1 MHINKRNKKIILI
14 IAALILACLVIK
26 YFSTAVLFFVHII
39 DACYALILGGVF
51 AYILNIVMKKYERIY
66 FPKSNKKI
74 VKKTKR
80 AVCISLSIFT
90 VLAII
95 IGIVIIVI
103 PEIYKCFELLS
114 DAIPRSVDI
123 AKAWINKNVGSD
135 FIRDSV
141 NSFNFSWKS
150 LENALMGLFKVN
162 SSKILD
168 SVISVTSSIVGTI
181 ADVVI
186 ALVFS
191 IYILYNKEKLSKQF
205 IKITQAYGKQE
216 KNKKLLEYLKIAD
229 KTFSSFIA
237 GQCAEAII
245 LGCLCFA
252 GMIILRFPYSGVTA
266 AVVGITALIPI
277 VGAFIGAF
285 VGAFLIFTVSPVKAV
300 MFIIFLI
307 VLQQCEEAF
316 IYPKV
321 VGKSIGLPGMWVL
334 AGITVGGGLFGIVGM
349 LIGVPAVATLYK
361 ILQKSVNSRIKEKK
375 IVNALEANK
384 ALGDTIIIKKQK
396 NGNKKLK
403 IRD

>member
-14 IAALILACLVIK
+14 ISALILACLVIK

-74 VKKTKR
+74 VKKSKR

-396 NGNKKLK
+396 TE
-403 IRD
+403 IRN

>member
-1 MHINKRNKKIILI
+1 MHINKKNKKTILI
-14 IAALILACLVIK
+14 IAALVLACLVIK
-26 YFSTAVLFFVHII
+26 YFSTAALFFIHIC

-66 FPKSNKKI
+66 FPKSNRKI

-80 AVCISLSIFT
+80 SVCITLSIFT

-95 IGIVIIVI
+95 VGIVIIVI

-114 DAIPRSVDI
+114 DAIPDSIDTI
-123 AKAWINKNVGSD
+123 KSWTNENISSD
-135 FIRDSV
+135 FIKDNI
-141 NSFNFSWKS
+141 NSFDFSWKS
-150 LENALMGLFKVN
+150 LEPALMGFFKVN
-162 SSKILD
+162 SSQILN

-181 ADVVI
+181 ADVII

-191 IYILYNKEKLSKQF
+191 IYILYNKEKLAKQF

-216 KNKKLLEYLKIAD
+216 RNKKLLGYLKIAD

-237 GQCAEAII
+237 GQCTEAII
-245 LGCLCFA
+245 LGCLCFI
-252 GMIILRFPYSGVTA
+252 GMIILRFPYAGVTA
-266 AVVGITALIPI
+266 AVVGLTALIPI

-307 VLQQCEEAF
+307 ILQQCEEAF

-334 AGITVGGGLFGIVGM
+334 AGITVGGGLFGVVGM
-349 LIGVPAVATLYK
+349 LIGVPVVATAYK
-361 ILQKSVNSRIKEKK
+361 ILQKSVDARIKEKK
-375 IVNALEANK
+375 IVKALETNK
-384 ALGDTIIIKKQK
+384 ELGDTIVIKKKQ
-396 NGNKKLK
+396 
-403 IRD
+403 R

>member
-396 NGNKKLK
+396 TE
-403 IRD
+403 IRN

>member
-1 MHINKRNKKIILI
+1 MKGLSTILINKKNKKVILL
-14 IAALILACLVIK
+14 IAALVLACLVIK
-26 YFSTAVLFFVHII
+26 YFSVAARFFVHIC
-39 DACYALILGGVF
+39 DACYALILGAVF

-66 FPKSNKKI
+66 FPKSSKKI

-80 AVCISLSIFT
+80 AVCITLSIFT

-95 IGIVIIVI
+95 IGIIIIVI

-114 DAIPRSVDI
+114 DAIPNSVDTI
-123 AKAWINKNVGSD
+123 KTWINQHISSD
-135 FIRDSV
+135 FIKDNV
-141 NSFNFSWKS
+141 NSFDFSWKS
-150 LENALMGLFKVN
+150 LEPALMGFFKVN
-162 SSKILD
+162 SSQILN

-181 ADVVI
+181 ADIVI

-191 IYILYNKEKLSKQF
+191 IYILYNKEKLAKQF

-216 KNKKLLEYLKIAD
+216 RNKKLLGYLKIAD

-266 AVVGITALIPI
+266 AVVGLTALIPI

-307 VLQQCEEAF
+307 ILQQCEEAF

-334 AGITVGGGLFGIVGM
+334 AGITVGGGLFGVVGM
-349 LIGVPAVATLYK
+349 LIGVPVVATVYK
-361 ILQKSVNSRIKEKK
+361 ILQKSVDARIKEKK
-375 IVNALEANK
+375 IVKALEANK
-384 ALGDTIIIKKQK
+384 ELGDTILV
-396 NGNKKLK
+396 NTNKK
-403 IRD
+403 